1 MALSLD
7 KFRDVDLVIDK
18 ANDNF
23 IQRQFVSQAD
33 YRGRTLTVQ
42 VTNNGEVGEIPGL
55 FLNLR
60 WQNQSAGN
68 TDLTAF
74 KLIDKEN
81 SVFRIEYPQHMMTP
95 GKVVANIQVIQNG
108 TALHMKSFE
117 LTVQK
122 LAGEAVGI
130 VEKAEYSAL
139 VAVLSDANK
148 FRTDIDTLDV
158 VKATKESLDSAI
170 KELNNKISNIP
181 KGSPSGTYDT
191 LAALK
196 AAYPKGNAN
205 TYVVTSDGKWYYWS
219 GADWV
224 AGGIYQAV
232 GLADGDVT
240 TTKIADEAVTRKK
253 IEFQDVSYKTN
264 IATSDNFIADQ
275 YYNLSG
281 NLLKKGD
288 AGYSAGWGMIKLFP
302 VEPGDSLY
310 RNKYVSWADGSACF
324 LTFFGDEE
332 GNQFVSS
339 VSWSLTSAT
348 VPEGANYASVSA
360 YEPRYQNAVVTKNEV
375 IGFVDKEFVVDFSN
389 LSKAPYSGPQAAI
402 TSSPH
407 MNDYVT
413 LDFLKKELRI
423 KKTPGFIIWNSNY
436 KWVHGGPLISAEE
449 DLVFTFDEIE
459 EAVGYKTYAYLYVKR
474 NLNADVKGKELFEFT
489 GPTGFADDYGPI
501 TGDRMKNYSNLIFI
515 GAFHLVPSYNFWHF
529 PDTNIKVISS
539 NEDYEHKMIS
549 FLGDSIT
556 TYAGWIPSQNATYF
570 PKNYMND
577 VNRAW
582 WKQLIDKSNRGLE
595 LLVNNSWS
603 GSRVTDTAGVESS
616 GVDRATKLHT
626 ESTDP
631 DVIIVY
637 IGIND
642 FNNNIELGDYDG
654 TTDVPEITN
663 KFSEAYAV
671 MLDKISEQYPLA
683 KVFCCTMPFNSR
695 GGFPRQNSFGLLEI
709 YNERIRRISKVFG
722 CEVIDFDEIGL
733 NKNTASSLLGD
744 GLHPNE
750 YGMDALAEKAIRVLN
765 K

>member
-423 KKTPGFIIWNSNY
+423 KKTPGFII
-436 KWVHGGPLISAEE
+436 
-449 DLVFTFDEIE
+449 
-459 EAVGYKTYAYLYVKR
+459 
-474 NLNADVKGKELFEFT
+474 
-489 GPTGFADDYGPI
+489 
-501 TGDRMKNYSNLIFI
+501 
-515 GAFHLVPSYNFWHF
+515 
-529 PDTNIKVISS
+529 
-539 NEDYEHKMIS
+539 
-549 FLGDSIT
+549 
-556 TYAGWIPSQNATYF
+556 
-570 PKNYMND
+570 
-577 VNRAW
+577 
-582 WKQLIDKSNRGLE
+582 
-595 LLVNNSWS
+595 
-603 GSRVTDTAGVESS
+603 
-616 GVDRATKLHT
+616 
-626 ESTDP
+626 
-631 DVIIVY
+631 
-637 IGIND
+637 
-642 FNNNIELGDYDG
+642 
-654 TTDVPEITN
+654 
-663 KFSEAYAV
+663 
-671 MLDKISEQYPLA
+671 
-683 KVFCCTMPFNSR
+683 
-695 GGFPRQNSFGLLEI
+695 
-709 YNERIRRISKVFG
+709 
-722 CEVIDFDEIGL
+722 
-733 NKNTASSLLGD
+733 
-744 GLHPNE
+744 
-750 YGMDALAEKAIRVLN
+750 
-765 K
+765 